1 MLRYVVH
8 RLLIMVPTLLAISLI
23 TFVIIQLPPG
33 DYLSSYIAELEA
45 QGESI
50 QGEKIEYL
58 RRTYGMDRPWWQQYL
73 VWLGGLL
80 QGDFGYSFEYDMPVS
95 AVVGDRML
103 LTIIV
108 SFATILFTWA
118 VSFPIGVYSATHKYS
133 VSDHALTL
141 LGFLGLATPNFLL
154 ALLLLYFANVVFGTS
169 IGGLMDPQYLDQP
182 MSWAKF
188 GSVLAH
194 LWVPVIVIGTSGT
207 AGMIRRLRAN
217 LLDELQKPY
226 VVTAKAKGLPPFRAL
241 LKYPLRMSLNPFI
254 ADIGNLLASDH
265 LRRRDRL
272 DRHVAADHR
281 ADAAAR
287 AADPGHVPRRLV
299 PHAAGA
305 AHRVRGARV
314 RPRARRARP
323 AHPLRRRP
331 GPMSVRHYV
340 NPEPFDP
347 AEVERLT
354 PEQERFYTASQWQL
368 MWWKFRRHRL
378 AVIAAWFLLF
388 NYGSIF
394 ISEWIAPYNLHTRHP
409 DFIHFPPQAVHL
421 FHEGRLVGP
430 FVYGFDFKLNLENL
444 KREYTVNLE
453 KVQPLRFF
461 CRGDEYKFWGLIPM
475 DFHFVCPAEDGTLFL
490 LGTDRLGRDMFS
502 RITHGARVSLT
513 VGLFGITVSFVL
525 GILLGGV
532 SGYYG
537 GWIDNLVQR
546 IIEVIRS
553 FPELPLWMALSAA
566 LPVTWDPIWIYFG
579 ITIILGLID
588 WTGLARA
595 VRSKILALREEEFA
609 TAAVLMGARPRR
621 VILRHLVP
629 SFMSHL
635 IASATLS
642 IPAMILGET
651 ALSFLGLGL
660 RPPITSWGVLLVEAQ
675 NINVVALYPWL
686 MLPVVPVILVVLA
699 FNFFGDGLRDAADPY
714 T

>member
-1 MLRYVVH
+1 
-8 RLLIMVPTLLAISLI
+8 
-23 TFVIIQLPPG
+23 
-33 DYLSSYIAELEA
+33 
-45 QGESI
+45 
-50 QGEKIEYL
+50 
-58 RRTYGMDRPWWQQYL
+58 
-73 VWLGGLL
+73 
-80 QGDFGYSFEYDMPVS
+80 
-95 AVVGDRML
+95 
-103 LTIIV
+103 
-108 SFATILFTWA
+108 
-118 VSFPIGVYSATHKYS
+118 
-133 VSDHALTL
+133 
-141 LGFLGLATPNFLL
+141 
-154 ALLLLYFANVVFGTS
+154 
-169 IGGLMDPQYLDQP
+169 
-182 MSWAKF
+182 
-188 GSVLAH
+188 
-194 LWVPVIVIGTSGT
+194 
-207 AGMIRRLRAN
+207 
-217 LLDELQKPY
+217 
-226 VVTAKAKGLPPFRAL
+226 
-241 LKYPLRMSLNPFI
+241 
-254 ADIGNLLASDH
+254 
-265 LRRRDRL
+265 
-272 DRHVAADHR
+272 
-281 ADAAAR
+281 
-287 AADPGHVPRRLV
+287 
-299 PHAAGA
+299 
-305 AHRVRGARV
+305 
-314 RPRARRARP
+314 
-323 AHPLRRRP
+323 
-331 GPMSVRHYV
+331 MSVRHYV

-421 FHEGRLVGP
+421 FHEGSFVGP

-444 KREYTVNLE
+444 KREYTVDPTD
-453 KVQPLRFF
+453 VQPLRFF
-461 CRGDEYKFWGLIPM
+461 CRADEYKFWGLVPM
-475 DFHFVCPAEDGTLFL
+475 DFHFVCPAEGGTLFL

-546 IIEVIRS
+546 TIEVIRS

-686 MLPVVPVILVVLA
+686 MLPVVPVILIVLA
-699 FNFFGDGLRDAADPY
+699 FNFLGDGLRDAADPY